1 MQYSMSQYIRGQYT
15 DHKREDVTWTSNA
28 LEYADLNK
36 GCLVERWGILQEF
49 SLGRAGNALV
59 LDCCVFLLHETYLG

>member
-1 MQYSMSQYIRGQYT
+1 M
-15 DHKREDVTWTSNA
+15 TWTSNA